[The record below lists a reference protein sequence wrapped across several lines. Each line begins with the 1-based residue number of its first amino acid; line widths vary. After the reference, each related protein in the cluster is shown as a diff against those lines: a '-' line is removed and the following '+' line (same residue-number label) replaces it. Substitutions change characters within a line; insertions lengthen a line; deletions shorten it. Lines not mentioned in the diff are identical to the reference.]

1 MSKRPE
7 AGMCLP
13 PSSVRAEWEQSGQ
26 GVRGTGEVTERDRS
40 QTTILMAMR
49 VSGFP
54 SPLDNL

>member
-1 MSKRPE
+1 MFATVLSEGR
-7 AGMCLP
+7 
-13 PSSVRAEWEQSGQ
+13 VEQSGQ